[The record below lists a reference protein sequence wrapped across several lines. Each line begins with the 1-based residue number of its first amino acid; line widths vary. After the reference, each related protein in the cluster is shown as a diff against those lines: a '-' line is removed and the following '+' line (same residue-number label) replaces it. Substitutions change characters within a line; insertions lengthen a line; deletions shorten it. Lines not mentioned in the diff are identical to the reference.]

1 MAGDVESNPGP
12 RSKDRCNICKKIC
25 TLKQKAIQC
34 DTCDEWYH
42 ASCLHM
48 NTPVYYALGNKD
60 ASWHCVPCGLPQ
72 FTSGLFD
79 SFDADTS
86 NPYNILNT
94 IPNQTHQPLARST
107 PVKPKSTKI
116 NTTASL
122 NKPTKEVI
130 PKYLKTLVINFQ
142 SIRNKTADLEILL
155 ECEKPDIIAETET
168 WLHPEIYNAEIF
180 NSNYEIFRKD
190 RADNHGGVLLA
201 IKNTLI
207 AEEITLPNSKNVEST
222 FCKINTT
229 STSLIIGSI
238 YRPPNSSLEYMQE
251 LCNQITTL
259 KETNKNA
266 VFWIMVT
273 ELIQRSRSETVTQ
286 QEIDYVKSCFYVLN
300 NGHIMTK
307 TDHVKDGNTYHIVP
321 CLLGGKGGF
330 GFMLRAIG
338 AQIEKTTS
346 REACRDLSGRRMRDI
361 NNEKLKEWLAKEAE
375 RERNSQTRALGKV
388 FNSTP
393 QV

>member
-1 MAGDVESNPGP
+1 M
-12 RSKDRCNICKKIC
+12 
-25 TLKQKAIQC
+25 KQKAIQC

-122 NKPTKEVI
+122 NKPTKEVT
-130 PKYLKTLVINFQ
+130 PKYLKTLIINFQ

-155 ECEKPDIIAETET
+155 ECEKPDIIAGTET

-207 AEEITLPNSKNVEST
+207 AEEITLPNSKNIEST

-251 LCNQITTL
+251 LCNQITAL

-266 VFWIMVT
+266 VFWIMGDFNLPDINWKT
-273 ELIQRSRSETVTQ
+273 LTIDKHQNLKDINELFIETLHNLSLDQIIKKPTR
-286 QEIDYVKSCFYVLN
+286 LN
-300 NGHIMTK
+300 NT
-307 TDHVKDGNTYHIVP
+307 
-321 CLLGGKGGF
+321 L
-330 GFMLRAIG
+330 
-338 AQIEKTTS
+338 
-346 REACRDLSGRRMRDI
+346 DLD
-361 NNEKLKEWLAKEAE
+361 
-375 RERNSQTRALGKV
+375 
-388 FNSTP
+388 
-393 QV
+393 

>member
-1 MAGDVESNPGP
+1 MKLLWLFILIITKCTLAEHRTRSTFVNTKLKKETTVIINHHTLEQCNFKNNLTYTSITLKKITHHKWKFSIRHSRNKYLSLLILIAGDVESNSGP

-155 ECEKPDIIAETET
+155 ECEKPDIIAGTET

-266 VFWIMVT
+266 VFWIM
-273 ELIQRSRSETVTQ
+273 ELVLQR
-286 QEIDYVKSCFYVLN
+286 
-300 NGHIMTK
+300 
-307 TDHVKDGNTYHIVP
+307 
-321 CLLGGKGGF
+321 
-330 GFMLRAIG
+330 
-338 AQIEKTTS
+338 
-346 REACRDLSGRRMRDI
+346 
-361 NNEKLKEWLAKEAE
+361 
-375 RERNSQTRALGKV
+375 
-388 FNSTP
+388 
-393 QV
+393 

>member
-1 MAGDVESNPGP
+1 M
-12 RSKDRCNICKKIC
+12 
-25 TLKQKAIQC
+25 KQKAIQY

-86 NPYNILNT
+86 NPYNIINT

-107 PVKPKSTKI
+107 PVKSKSTKI

-122 NKPTKEVI
+122 NKPTKEVT

-155 ECEKPDIIAETET
+155 ECEKPDIIAGTET

-207 AEEITLPNSKNVEST
+207 AEEITLPNPKNIEST

-229 STSLIIGSI
+229 STSLLIGSI

-266 VFWIMVT
+266 VFWIM
-273 ELIQRSRSETVTQ
+273 
-286 QEIDYVKSCFYVLN
+286 
-300 NGHIMTK
+300 
-307 TDHVKDGNTYHIVP
+307 
-321 CLLGGKGGF
+321 
-330 GFMLRAIG
+330 
-338 AQIEKTTS
+338 
-346 REACRDLSGRRMRDI
+346 
-361 NNEKLKEWLAKEAE
+361 
-375 RERNSQTRALGKV
+375 
-388 FNSTP
+388 
-393 QV
+393 

>member
-1 MAGDVESNPGP
+1 M
-12 RSKDRCNICKKIC
+12 
-25 TLKQKAIQC
+25 KQKAIQC

-48 NTPVYYALGNKD
+48 NTPVYYASGNKD

-122 NKPTKEVI
+122 NKPTKEVT

-155 ECEKPDIIAETET
+155 ECEKPDIIAGTET

-207 AEEITLPNSKNVEST
+207 AEEITLPNSKNIEST

-251 LCNQITTL
+251 LCN
-259 KETNKNA
+259 
-266 VFWIMVT
+266 
-273 ELIQRSRSETVTQ
+273 
-286 QEIDYVKSCFYVLN
+286 
-300 NGHIMTK
+300 
-307 TDHVKDGNTYHIVP
+307 
-321 CLLGGKGGF
+321 
-330 GFMLRAIG
+330 
-338 AQIEKTTS
+338 
-346 REACRDLSGRRMRDI
+346 
-361 NNEKLKEWLAKEAE
+361 
-375 RERNSQTRALGKV
+375 
-388 FNSTP
+388 
-393 QV
+393 